1 MRNKPTF
8 IAEIGMNHNGN
19 FDLCFEMIKQAKLS
33 GADIVKFQL
42 GWRDK
47 PGEINRINSKVIR
60 KFIDWTNY
68 FEIELLFSIIS
79 DESYKLIKPFNFK
92 KYKIASRTVVDNPD
106 LIKKILKEKKKTIIS
121 LGMWNKKK
129 LPFPLKKNISYLWC
143 LSKYPCEPN
152 ELKNLPKNF
161 QKSKFDGYS
170 DHSIGIET
178 CLIAISR
185 GARIIEK
192 HFTLDKSNTTI
203 RDHSLSATPEEFKL
217 LVDLGTDIYKKINL
231 GV

>member
-1 MRNKPTF
+1 MNNKIEF

-19 FDLCFEMIKQAKLS
+19 FDLCFELIKQAKLS
-33 GADIVKFQL
+33 GANIVKFQL

-47 PGEINRINSKVIR
+47 PGEINCIDKKIIKKLIEWSK
-60 KFIDWTNY
+60 Y
-68 FEIELLFSIIS
+68 FEIELMFSIIT
-79 DESYKLIKPFNFK
+79 DKAFNLIKPFNINR
-92 KYKIASRTVVDNPD
+92 YKIASRTVINNLPLV
-106 LIKKILKEKKKTIIS
+106 KKIIKENKETIIS
-121 LGMWNKKK
+121 LGMWNKKT
-129 LPFPLKKNISYLWC
+129 LPVKKTKNVKFLWC
-143 LSKYPCEPN
+143 LSKYPCEPKD
-152 ELKNLPKNF
+152 LKNLPKNF
-161 QKSKFDGYS
+161 YKSDYEGYS

-203 RDHSLSATPEEFKL
+203 RDHALSATPGEFKL
-217 LVDLGTDIYKKINL
+217 LVDLGNDISNKINI